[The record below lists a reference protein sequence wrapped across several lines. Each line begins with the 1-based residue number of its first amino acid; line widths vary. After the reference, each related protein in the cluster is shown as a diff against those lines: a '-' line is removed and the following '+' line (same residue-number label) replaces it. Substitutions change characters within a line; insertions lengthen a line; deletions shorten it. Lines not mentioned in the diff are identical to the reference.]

1 MKLAVRIFALGVV
14 IAGAAAANSMPKS
27 APFVSHQ
34 AVTTPGGQ
42 TPPQCS
48 PGHCGVLGE

>member
-1 MKLAVRIFALGVV
+1 MKLAVRIFALGIVV
-14 IAGAAAANSMPKS
+14 AGAVAANSMPKS

-34 AVTTPGGQ
+34 AVATPGGQ
-42 TPPQCS
+42 TPPTCG